1 MRRVS
6 LGHTPHS
13 LSPQAF
19 SADSVAGWDQL
30 AVDFAPRLLP
40 RADKWSQ
47 LLSSNVFRP
56 RAHPRQGFRNS
67 SKSPALVS
75 LDFVVVVIDKYWIIH
90 KALVRDFGSIS
101 QLQLLAGRL
110 SRVLGT
116 EGIYWE
122 KNCTFSVSS
131 VAEMVSQNPMSCLL
145 SRLFLDLFRYVNIG

>member
-1 MRRVS
+1 MYVHAIDYTRD
-6 LGHTPHS
+6 LLEKCLEYFLPHTPRS

-47 LLSSNVFRP
+47 LISSDVFRP
-56 RAHPRQGFRNS
+56 RAYPRQGFRNS

-75 LDFVVVVIDKYWIIH
+75 LDFVVVVIDKYWVIH
-90 KALVRDFGSIS
+90 QALVRAFGSVS
-101 QLQLLAGRL
+101 QLQLLAGHL

-116 EGIYWE
+116 GGMYWE
-122 KNCTFSVSS
+122 KKCTFPVPS
-131 VAEMVSQNPMSCLL
+131 VAEMV
-145 SRLFLDLFRYVNIG
+145 Y

>member
-1 MRRVS
+1 MYVHAIDYTRD
-6 LGHTPHS
+6 LLEKCLEYFLPHTPRS

-47 LLSSNVFRP
+47 LISSNVFRP
-56 RAHPRQGFRNS
+56 RAYPRQGFRNS

-75 LDFVVVVIDKYWIIH
+75 LDFVVVVIDKYWVIH
-90 KALVRDFGSIS
+90 QALVRAFGSVS
-101 QLQLLAGRL
+101 QLQLLAGHL

-116 EGIYWE
+116 GGMYWE
-122 KNCTFSVSS
+122 KKCTFPVPS
-131 VAEMVSQNPMSCLL
+131 VAEMVS
-145 SRLFLDLFRYVNIG
+145 

>member
-1 MRRVS
+1 MYVHAIDYTRD
-6 LGHTPHS
+6 LLEKCLEYFLPHTPRS

-47 LLSSNVFRP
+47 LISSDVFRP
-56 RAHPRQGFRNS
+56 RAYPRQGFRNS

-75 LDFVVVVIDKYWIIH
+75 LDFVVVVIDKYWVIH
-90 KALVRDFGSIS
+90 QALVRAFGSVS
-101 QLQLLAGRL
+101 QLQLLAGHL

-116 EGIYWE
+116 GGMYWE
-122 KNCTFSVSS
+122 KKCTFPVPS
-131 VAEMVSQNPMSCLL
+131 VAEMVS
-145 SRLFLDLFRYVNIG
+145 